1 MSYLYYECIM
11 CEKTVTVTTEEDTR
25 KEEVNDAF
33 VWGALSVGIGHY
45 QSQEMMAILD
55 VPIMDKRK
63 WQRHEIRIEEV
74 WEEKLE
80 TYMQKNGTVERK
92 KALERGHV
100 DNDGVPYISVYVDG
114 AWCKRTYGHAFNA
127 ASGVAC
133 IIGVETNGLLFIGI
147 KNKYCYVC
155 NQTKP
160 GEESKQHLCYKNFS
174 GASTAMEQEILVQG
188 FCESENMHGL
198 RYKFIV
204 GDGDSSTYVK
214 IQQNVSYG
222 RHVVKMECA
231 NHAVKNYTGKLHK
244 IAKDTVHPISG
255 RKCLSQ
261 LIPRL
266 TRAARSAI
274 SSAGR
279 SNSNS
284 EILRADLR
292 NGPHHVF
299 GDHSNCRDTYCSR
312 KDYNEEDKVALLLPT
327 TLWPALQ
334 MALDPLV
341 QKADRLVG
349 NYTTNQAERFMS
361 LVSKFSGGK
370 RTDVGKKGRYKRCC
384 LASGLSHVKGPH
396 WHASP
401 LKKMFGRSPGAICK
415 KVFNTRARAS
425 ERGIKR
431 KSARQSLFKDEPP
444 RKQKRLSAGADCN
457 YGPQAA
463 QPDIEPGEMESRKRA
478 VLDRLENEAGTP
490 ELCSVLEKKTV
501 GQHGNIAW
509 REARLDR
516 LTASLFMKVC
526 KMRDDTSCH
535 NNVVAVVNP
544 REINTDAVKYG
555 RINEPTAIK
564 IYESK
569 FGDRVAPC
577 GLFVDPE
584 HPYLGASPDGIISSD
599 RIIEIKCLP
608 SLNQL
613 KLKNP
618 SVTTIR
624 DACKIKKMAVHLNS
638 KGEIIL
644 DKKSSYYYQLQGQL
658 NICRVRY
665 ATLVL
670 FCDFDTEFISVERD
684 VNFWSNEMLPK
695 LKRFYL
701 ECVLPEIADPRH
713 SRGLRCRDPDYIREA
728 QERKK
733 ITKGKNSASTRD
745 CNTTLLPGTGKL
757 LLKSNSV
764 TVTNTPLEM

>member
-1 MSYLYYECIM
+1 M
-11 CEKTVTVTTEEDTR
+11 K
-25 KEEVNDAF
+25 F
-33 VWGALSVGIGHY
+33 VL
-45 QSQEMMAILD
+45 
-55 VPIMDKRK
+55 KRSGK
-63 WQRHEIRIEEV
+63 KNWRHTC
-74 WEEKLE
+74 K
-80 TYMQKNGTVERK
+80 KNGTVERK

-401 LKKMFGRSPGAICK
+401 LKKMFGRSPGAIYK

-431 KSARQSLFKDEPP
+431 KSAPEAMFRVVHVTRRGCEPSAAP
-444 RKQKRLSAGADCN
+444 AGRNRGAPAGAMVLLPRASHRGGLRHGVSGSRSDPAR
-457 YGPQAA
+457 GPSGGHRRLRQAGLLLDLP
-463 QPDIEPGEMESRKRA
+463 QRPDGRGLQDVPQLRHRLPFSLPLSLSGHGGEVNSHLPRGETAKK
-478 VLDRLENEAGTP
+478 E
-490 ELCSVLEKKTV
+490 EKKKKTGRGV
-501 GQHGNIAW
+501 LAEKEEAWKGQRNDRGNEGCGSIRAPGGELQPTHSLAAPKERPPTSTEASVAQVNYNHG
-509 REARLDR
+509 DP
-516 LTASLFMKVC
+516 MQ
-526 KMRDDTSCH
+526 MDDDK
-535 NNVVAVVNP
+535 A
-544 REINTDAVKYG
+544 
-555 RINEPTAIK
+555 NERNAL
-564 IYESK
+564 S
-569 FGDRVAPC
+569 
-577 GLFVDPE
+577 
-584 HPYLGASPDGIISSD
+584 
-599 RIIEIKCLP
+599 
-608 SLNQL
+608 
-613 KLKNP
+613 
-618 SVTTIR
+618 
-624 DACKIKKMAVHLNS
+624 
-638 KGEIIL
+638 
-644 DKKSSYYYQLQGQL
+644 
-658 NICRVRY
+658 
-665 ATLVL
+665 
-670 FCDFDTEFISVERD
+670 
-684 VNFWSNEMLPK
+684 
-695 LKRFYL
+695 
-701 ECVLPEIADPRH
+701 
-713 SRGLRCRDPDYIREA
+713 
-728 QERKK
+728 
-733 ITKGKNSASTRD
+733 
-745 CNTTLLPGTGKL
+745 
-757 LLKSNSV
+757 
-764 TVTNTPLEM
+764 